1 MMYPSI
7 IKDLADR
14 IRDDLTIEAQS
25 LVSTDEDEVRALKLN
40 DAVNKYLKLR
50 VMLLKYVAERK
61 PT

>member
-1 MMYPSI
+1 M
-7 IKDLADR
+7 IKSGITRDLADR
-14 IRDDLTIEAQS
+14 IRDDLTIEAQT
-25 LVSTDEDEVRALKLN
+25 LVSNDEDAVRALKLN

>member
-14 IRDDLTIEAQS
+14 IRDDLTIEVQT
-25 LVSTDEDEVRALKLN
+25 LVSNDEDAVRALKLN
-40 DAVNKYLKLR
+40 DALNKYLKLR
-50 VMLLKYVAERK
+50 VMLLRYVAERK

>member
-1 MMYPSI
+1 MANSGI
-7 IKDLADR
+7 TKDLADR

-25 LVSTDEDEVRALKLN
+25 LVSKDEDAVRALKLN

-50 VMLLKYVAERK
+50 VVLLKYVAERK

>member
-1 MMYPSI
+1 MSNSSI
-7 IKDLADR
+7 TKDLADR

-25 LVSTDEDEVRALKLN
+25 LVSKDEDAVRALKLN

-50 VMLLKYVAERK
+50 VVLLKYVAERK

>member
-1 MMYPSI
+1 MANSGI
-7 IKDLADR
+7 TKELADR

-25 LVSTDEDEVRALKLN
+25 LVSNDGDAVRALKLN

>member
-1 MMYPSI
+1 MANSGI
-7 IKDLADR
+7 TKELADR
-14 IRDDLTIEAQS
+14 IRDDITIEAQS
-25 LVSTDEDEVRALKLN
+25 LVSNDGDAVRALKLN

>member
-1 MMYPSI
+1 MANSGIM
-7 IKDLADR
+7 KHLADR

-25 LVSTDEDEVRALKLN
+25 LVSSDEDAVRALKLN

>member
-25 LVSTDEDEVRALKLN
+25 LVSNDEDAVRALKLN

-50 VMLLKYVAERK
+50 VMLLRYVAERK

>member
-1 MMYPSI
+1 MANSGI
-7 IKDLADR
+7 TKDLADR

-25 LVSTDEDEVRALKLN
+25 LVSKDEDAVRALKLN

-50 VMLLKYVAERK
+50 AVLLKYVAERK

>member
-1 MMYPSI
+1 MFYPSS

-14 IRDDLTIEAQS
+14 IRDDLTIEAQT
-25 LVSTDEDEVRALKLN
+25 LVSNDEDAVRALKLN

>member
-1 MMYPSI
+1 MFYPSI
-7 IKDLADR
+7 IRDLADR
-14 IRDDLTIEAQS
+14 IRDDLTIEVQS
-25 LVSTDEDEVRALKLN
+25 LVSNDEDAVRALKLN

>member
-1 MMYPSI
+1 MANSSI
-7 IKDLADR
+7 TKDLADR

-25 LVSTDEDEVRALKLN
+25 LVSKDEDAVRALKLN

-50 VMLLKYVAERK
+50 VLLLKYVAERK

>member
-1 MMYPSI
+1 MANSGI
-7 IKDLADR
+7 TKDLADR
-14 IRDDLTIEAQS
+14 IRDDLTIEVQS
-25 LVSTDEDEVRALKLN
+25 LVSNDGDAVRALKLN

>member
-25 LVSTDEDEVRALKLN
+25 LVSKDEDAVSALKLN
-40 DAVNKYLKLR
+40 DAVKKYLKLR
-50 VMLLKYVAERK
+50 VMLLRYVAERK

>member
-25 LVSTDEDEVRALKLN
+25 LVSKDEDAVRALKLN

-50 VMLLKYVAERK
+50 VMLLKYVAERN

>member
-1 MMYPSI
+1 MYPSI
-7 IKDLADR
+7 IRDLADR

-25 LVSTDEDEVRALKLN
+25 LVSNDGDSVRALKLN

-50 VMLLKYVAERK
+50 VVLLKYVAERK

>member
-1 MMYPSI
+1 MFYPSSMRE
-7 IKDLADR
+7 LADR

-25 LVSTDEDEVRALKLN
+25 LVSNDGDAVRALKLN

-50 VMLLKYVAERK
+50 VMLLRYVAERK

>member
-14 IRDDLTIEAQS
+14 IRDDLTIEAQA
-25 LVSTDEDEVRALKLN
+25 LVSSDVDAVRALKLN

-50 VMLLKYVAERK
+50 VMLLRYVAERK

>member
-1 MMYPSI
+1 MFYPSI

-14 IRDDLTIEAQS
+14 IRDDLVIEVQS
-25 LVSTDEDEVRALKLN
+25 LVSNEGDAVRALKLN

>member
-1 MMYPSI
+1 MANSGI
-7 IKDLADR
+7 TKELADR

-25 LVSTDEDEVRALKLN
+25 LVSNDGDAVRALKLN

-50 VMLLKYVAERK
+50 VVLLKYVAERK